1 MEKKEREGERKGK
14 KESVCVREKEYKRE
28 KMRERENWRERD
40 L

>member
-1 MEKKEREGERKGK
+1 MEKKERDRERKGK
-14 KESVCVREKEYKRE
+14 KESVCVRDRGYKRE